1 MSERTVNEMARCR
14 VCHRE
19 LHNAAHV
26 AAGVGPI
33 CAQRA
38 ARLGVGTGSE
48 QRAYPAERLARIQRN
63 VTRLGQMIEQAHRYG
78 FDAATFELVIH
89 WYERW
94 QRIERRVKQGRQ
106 VASVAA

>member
-1 MSERTVNEMARCR
+1 MARCR

-26 AAGVGPI
+26 AAGVGPV

-38 ARLGVGTGSE
+38 ARLGVGTGTE

-63 VTRLGQMIEQAHRYG
+63 VARLGQMVTHQEW
-78 FDAATFELVIH
+78 FDGAAFELVIH

-94 QRIERRVKQGRQ
+94 QRIERRAARLV
-106 VASVAA
+106 SVAA

>member
-1 MSERTVNEMARCR
+1 MARCR

-19 LHNAAHV
+19 LHNAAHI

-38 ARLGVGTGSE
+38 ARYGVGTGAPAVA
-48 QRAYPAERLARIQRN
+48 AYPAERLARIERALE
-63 VTRLGQMIEQAHRYG
+63 RLGQMIERADRYG
-78 FDAATFELVIH
+78 FDDETLALVIH

-94 QRIERRVKQGRQ
+94 RRIERNVRRAMRL
-106 VASVAA
+106 ASVAA

>member
-1 MSERTVNEMARCR
+1 MTRCR

-19 LHNAAHV
+19 LHNAAHI
-26 AAGVGPI
+26 AAGVGPV

-38 ARLGVGTGSE
+38 ARFSVGTGSE

-63 VTRLGQMIEQAHRYG
+63 VARLGQMIERADRYG
-78 FDAATFELVIH
+78 FDAETFELVIH

-94 QRIERRVKQGRQ
+94 QHIERNVRRAARL
-106 VASVAA
+106 ASVAA